1 MEKTEV
7 HKYAYDYSFS
17 VEAWIKQEI
26 YKDFVLATPKFDWSV
41 DRVASRGGYYADGPS
56 INIAM
61 HCAYKDY
68 AGTTY
73 KFHEYPTFD
82 ADKEIGGFYSRDPM
96 HKLQATIVHEMAHA
110 VQFFAYRKNNVRCKP
125 HGPMFKNFYRRL
137 RNQFI
142 NPNLPDQVALTEDYQ
157 GYVDKLTKVNKKPLP
172 IVSDEEWYHLTMK
185 AASVK

>member
-17 VEAWIKQEI
+17 VEAWIKKEI

-68 AGTTY
+68 A
-73 KFHEYPTFD
+73 
-82 ADKEIGGFYSRDPM
+82 
-96 HKLQATIVHEMAHA
+96 
-110 VQFFAYRKNNVRCKP
+110 
-125 HGPMFKNFYRRL
+125 
-137 RNQFI
+137 
-142 NPNLPDQVALTEDYQ
+142 
-157 GYVDKLTKVNKKPLP
+157 
-172 IVSDEEWYHLTMK
+172 
-185 AASVK
+185 